1 VADAHTEAEFIVTA
15 TGTPPLSY
23 QWTFNGTNLI
33 GSTESELILT
43 NITPSN
49 LGNYRVII
57 TNVAGQISSSVVTLY
72 MYPYIAIPF
81 GGAVTYW
88 GQSNTFSVTAWG
100 SYLQYQWYLDGVA
113 IPNATTADLVIPAI
127 QLTNAGMYSVV
138 VSSIFDSA
146 TNTPVQVVVN
156 PANVS
161 LKLCPNVVIQGTV
174 GYSYIIQMTMN
185 LLNTNAWT
193 TMTNLTLTQPI
204 QYWDDISDDS
214 TKPGRYYRVLP
225 GQ

>member
-1 VADAHTEAEFIVTA
+1 
-15 TGTPPLSY
+15 
-23 QWTFNGTNLI
+23 
-33 GSTESELILT
+33 
-43 NITPSN
+43 
-49 LGNYRVII
+49 
-57 TNVAGQISSSVVTLY
+57 
-72 MYPYIAIPF
+72 
-81 GGAVTYW
+81 
-88 GQSNTFSVTAWG
+88 
-100 SYLQYQWYLDGVA
+100 
-113 IPNATTADLVIPAI
+113 
-127 QLTNAGMYSVV
+127 MYSVV